1 MTFQTYKKVIEKK
14 VRYDNKVVE
23 HSCLLLQAEPY
34 IVLFHKITDSFT
46 MTTVEGKHLTISE
59 GSYTT
64 AFYWKDRPYNV
75 YLWRD
80 SEGNYLGCYFNIVK
94 NTYRTDAI
102 VCFEDLMIDVLVLPN
117 GQVFILDEDEL
128 PEPIEQFEKGQ
139 VQKALTHL
147 TTNMEIVLSEVFTDI
162 EKSFP
167 HENMLLFL
175 NQ

>member
-64 AFYWKDRPYNV
+64 AFYWKDRSYNV

-128 PEPIEQFEKGQ
+128 PEPIEQFKNGQ
-139 VQKALTHL
+139 VQTALTAL
-147 TTNMEIVLSEVFTDI
+147 IASMDNILAEVFADVDNNFQH
-162 EKSFP
+162 KKLCS
-167 HENMLLFL
+167 LL